1 MSIPVDDWEPVIG
14 PSTAMRP
21 GLGEPVAEFEDEQ
34 PDAMTAVVARTTAID
49 ATRIRL
55 RL

>member
-1 MSIPVDDWEPVIG
+1 MSIPVEDCEPLIG
-14 PSTAMRP
+14 PSTAMTP

-34 PDAMTAVVARTTAID
+34 PDAMTTVLARAMAID
-49 ATRIRL
+49 EKRIGL